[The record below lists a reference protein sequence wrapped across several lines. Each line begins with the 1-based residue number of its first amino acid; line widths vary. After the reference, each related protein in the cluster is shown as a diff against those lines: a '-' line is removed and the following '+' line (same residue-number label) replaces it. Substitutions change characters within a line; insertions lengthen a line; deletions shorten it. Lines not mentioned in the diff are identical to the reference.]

1 MKKTIAALIVAAVTA
16 ACSPSP
22 PRPAEQPGE
31 VPAEFPAAYYQ
42 AAAARGA
49 AVFRIDTARSLVIL
63 EVRRAGSLARLG
75 HDHVVAS
82 HDVHGSIAP
91 QAGVADLYVPL
102 ALLVVDESPLRAE
115 AGFDTQPSADDVA
128 GTRRNMM
135 TRVLD
140 VERYP
145 YAVVAVKGVPS
156 GVADPVADVSLTLH
170 GVTRSMQIPLHVQTG
185 RDEISVS
192 GGLVIA
198 QTDFG
203 MTPLSILGGAIQVAD
218 DVRLHLEIHARR

>member
-156 GVADPVADVSLTLH
+156 GVPIPSRTSALRCTVS
-170 GVTRSMQIPLHVQTG
+170 R
-185 RDEISVS
+185 
-192 GGLVIA
+192 
-198 QTDFG
+198 
-203 MTPLSILGGAIQVAD
+203 
-218 DVRLHLEIHARR
+218 ARCKFRFTCKPDATKSAFRAASSSRKRTSA